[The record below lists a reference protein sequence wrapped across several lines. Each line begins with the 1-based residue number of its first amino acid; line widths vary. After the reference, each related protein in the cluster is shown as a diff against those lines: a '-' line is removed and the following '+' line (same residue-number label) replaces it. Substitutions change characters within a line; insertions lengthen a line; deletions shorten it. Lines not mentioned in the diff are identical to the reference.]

1 MAPQNS
7 RLIILWDFNKL
18 ISVASGEKMND
29 SGFLFEN
36 QSPKIYTV
44 SALTEEIK
52 EVLEGH
58 FDFVW
63 VEGEIS
69 NFRSPSSGHYYM
81 VLKDEK
87 AQIRA
92 VMFRPQTRYL
102 KFTPEDGMKVI
113 AQGRIGIYPPR
124 GEYQI
129 ILDYLEPLGIGAL
142 ALAFEQLKKKL
153 AAEGLFDEETKR
165 PLPFLPQRVA
175 VITSPTGAAIR
186 DFLKIIH
193 RRFANIEIIVIP
205 VKVQGDEATAEM
217 VEALE
222 TVNRELRVD
231 VVVLTRGGGSLE
243 DLWAF
248 NQEEL
253 ARAIRASHIPVV
265 SAVGHEIDITISD
278 LAADL
283 RAPTPSAAAEL
294 LVIEKES
301 LIERLKEIRGRL
313 ESHTKAYLSN
323 LNQRIMLLAKG
334 LRDPRKRMAETWM
347 RLDELH
353 GWLLRLMDLA
363 IKERQKNM
371 TAQGRALLLYSP
383 IKLLG
388 SLEQRIDFQRRALI
402 LMILKRLKEN
412 RMGLSHLG
420 ERLKDLNPTS
430 VMERGYSITRKL
442 PERIILRD
450 VSGLKKGDH
459 VNITLAKGEL
469 DCQIEKITSPKK

>member
-1 MAPQNS
+1 
-7 RLIILWDFNKL
+7 
-18 ISVASGEKMND
+18 MND

-52 EVLEGH
+52 DVLEGH

-193 RRFANIEIIVIP
+193 RRFANIEVIVLP

-217 VEALE
+217 VEALD
-222 TVNRELRVD
+222 TVNRELEVD
-231 VVVLTRGGGSLE
+231 VIVLTRGGGSLE

-283 RAPTPSAAAEL
+283 RAPTPSAAAEM

-301 LIERLKEIRGRL
+301 LIERLNEIRGRL
-313 ESHTKAYLSN
+313 ESHTKAYLSH
-323 LNQRIMLLAKG
+323 LNQRMMLLAKG
-334 LRDPRKRMAETWM
+334 LRDPRKRMAEAWM

-353 GWLLRLMDLA
+353 GWLLRLMDLTL
-363 IKERQKNM
+363 KERQKTM

-450 VSGLKKGDH
+450 VSGLKRGDH

-469 DCQIEKITSPKK
+469 DCQIEKITHPRK